1 MLLIVILFGA
11 LAFTWLQAYL
21 FRHNWNKHLSVKLSV
36 LHETCEAGEEN
47 VLTEVITNGKWL
59 PLPMLHVKFNTPK
72 SFCFENEENSSVT
85 DYYYRDDIFAIMGHE
100 SVTRQLKFV
109 CESRGCFALQDT
121 NITSTDLFMNLTLTD
136 RRSNPIVIHVYPK
149 KMNVGF
155 FNIPFQTITG
165 NFVTQ
170 QHLVE
175 DPFEFRGI
183 REYQPYDSMH
193 NINWKSSA
201 KNQQLQVNTYF
212 MTASQEVRI
221 IFNIE
226 THLYSKDH
234 KLVEGLI
241 SLVSSLAEK
250 LIAAGIPVAL
260 NSNAFDI
267 FTKEPLKRDSGSGI
281 AHMVSIDT
289 ALARVDAY
297 GEHQDFV
304 KLLEQEYQTATNK
317 TYYLIIS
324 NNHHEEVLKS
334 YQAFY
339 EVSPNSYF
347 IIPEFAHHNVAITM
361 PNVMKFDIY

>member
-1 MLLIVILFGA
+1 MLLIVILLGA
-11 LAFTWLQAYL
+11 LGFTWLQGYL
-21 FRHNWNKHLSVKLSV
+21 FSHNWNKDLSVKLSV
-36 LHETCEAGEEN
+36 QHETCVAGEEN
-47 VLTEVITNGKWL
+47 ILTEVITNGKWL

-72 SFCFENEENSSVT
+72 SFHFENEENSSVS
-85 DYYYRDDIFAIMGHE
+85 DYYYRDDIFAIMGHQ
-100 SVTRQLKFV
+100 SVTRHLKFV
-109 CESRGCFALQDT
+109 CENRGCFALQDA

-149 KMNVGF
+149 KINVDF
-155 FNIPFQTITG
+155 FEIPFHTITG

-193 NINWKSSA
+193 SINWKSSA

-221 IFNIE
+221 LFNIE
-226 THLYSKDH
+226 THLYTKDR
-234 KLVEGLI
+234 KLIEGII
-241 SLVSSLAEK
+241 SLASSLAEK
-250 LIAAGIPVAL
+250 FIAAGIPVAL

-267 FTKEPLKRDSGSGI
+267 FTKEPLKRDSGSGV

-304 KLLEQEYQTATNK
+304 KLLEQEADTATDK
-317 TYYLIIS
+317 TYYVIIS
-324 NNHHEEVLKS
+324 NNRHDDVLNS
-334 YQAFY
+334 YLKFHDI
-339 EVSPNSYF
+339 SPNSYF
-347 IIPEFAHHNVAITM
+347 VIPELVHYDVDINI
-361 PNVMKFDIY
+361 PNVMKIGVS